1 MFWRMIFQSFCRC
14 LDAAQLYNDEEKG
27 LKTMKKYLAALL
39 ACVLALSLAACGGQT
54 EDSAGEA
61 ADSEEEKDFICIVSE
76 SSQGAPFSEQT
87 WLGFTNVQ
95 ADYGCDIRFV
105 EALEA
110 SEYETQLRTMAETG
124 ADMIFSMFDA
134 VNLVAA
140 EIAPEYPDV
149 RFVLIDCNTEFD
161 IDNVTSI
168 VVDSWEPSFVAG
180 VVAALTTET
189 GTVGWVGCLDIPV
202 ITRFYEGY
210 AAGVDYANQTYGLN
224 VQTEMTYVGSSED
237 TVAAAECTK
246 MLADRGCDI
255 IYQSANE
262 AGLGVI
268 QSCAELGVKCIGVD
282 KWQGDVDPCVFWS
295 ALVCIE
301 QGVYDTYEMYH
312 DGTLEGGSIT
322 FGIANGFPIYADVD
336 YEALPDNVKE
346 AVDAVMDGV
355 REGTLDVFAYGG

>member
-1 MFWRMIFQSFCRC
+1 
-14 LDAAQLYNDEEKG
+14 
-27 LKTMKKYLAALL
+27 MKKLLSVLL
-39 ACVLALSLAACGGQT
+39 ALTLMLALVACGGDTADDGATGGEGATDGAGT
-54 EDSAGEA
+54 EDSGGA
-61 ADSEEEKDFICIVSE
+61 EKDFICIVSE

-87 WLGFTNVQ
+87 WLGFTNAQ
-95 ADYGCDIRFV
+95 KDFGCDIKFV

-110 SEYETQLRTMAETG
+110 SEYETQLRTMAESG
-124 ADMIFSMFDA
+124 ANVIFSMFDA

-161 IDNVTSI
+161 IENVTCI

-189 GTVGWVGCLDIPV
+189 GTVGWVGSIDIPV
-202 ITRFYEGY
+202 IARFYEGY
-210 AAGVDYANQTYGLN
+210 AAGVDYANQTYGLD
-224 VQTEMTYVGSSED
+224 VKTEMTYIGSSED
-237 TVAAAECTK
+237 TVKASECTK
-246 MLADRGCDI
+246 MLVDKGCDI
-255 IYQSANE
+255 VYQAANE

-268 QSCAELGVKCIGVD
+268 QTCSELGIKCIGVD

-301 QGVYDTYEMYH
+301 QGVYNTYEMYVN
-312 DGTLEGGSIT
+312 DSLESGSII

-336 YEALPDNVKE
+336 YDALPDNIKE
-346 AVDAVMDGV
+346 AVDTVMEGV
-355 REGTLDVFAYGG
+355 SSGTLDVFAYGA

>member
-1 MFWRMIFQSFCRC
+1 
-14 LDAAQLYNDEEKG
+14 
-27 LKTMKKYLAALL
+27 MKKLFALLLTCVLVFCLAAWNGS
-39 ACVLALSLAACGGQT
+39 ANA
-54 EDSAGEA
+54 ED
-61 ADSEEEKDFICIVSE
+61 KDFICIVSE

-95 ADYGCDIRFV
+95 ADFGADIKFV

-110 SEYETQLRTMAETG
+110 SEYETQLRTMAESG

-149 RFVLIDCNTEFD
+149 RFVLIDCNQEFD
-161 IDNVTSI
+161 IDNVTCI

-180 VVAALTTET
+180 LVAALTTET
-189 GTVGWVGCLDIPV
+189 GKVGWVGSIDIPV

-210 AAGVDYANQTYGLN
+210 VAGIDYANQTFGLN
-224 VQTEMTYVGSSED
+224 VTTEMAYIGSSED
-237 TVAAAECTK
+237 TVKGAECAK
-246 MLADRGCDI
+246 MLADKGCDI
-255 IYQSANE
+255 IYQAANE

-268 QSCAELGVKCIGVD
+268 NACADLGIKCIGVD
-282 KWQGDVDPCVFWS
+282 KWQGDVDDCVFWS
-295 ALVCIE
+295 ALVAIE

-312 DGTLEGGSIT
+312 EGTLEGGSIT

-336 YEALPDNVKE
+336 YEKLPDNIKE
-346 AVDAVMDGV
+346 AVDTVMTNV
-355 REGTLDVFAYGG
+355 KNGTLDVFAYGN

>member
-140 EIAPEYPDV
+140 EIG
-149 RFVLIDCNTEFD
+149 
-161 IDNVTSI
+161 
-168 VVDSWEPSFVAG
+168 EPSFVAG